1 MTWAPDAR
9 LTPLGHSQA
18 AAAREAWKAEIRHGI
33 VVPQRFYVSPLR
45 RALETWTDTFG
56 GTGDDAV
63 LPGNR
68 RTVTVLE
75 VSPSIRLV
83 FCVVKSLTWC
93 RIVVKPMGFIL
104 AICVSPSRSY
114 RESTL
119 RRPTNS
125 KLTSPKM
132 TLCGRGMNGRLMTM
146 YKNARNMSWMSYS
159 ANLRLVSLYA
169 VRITCT
175 LRHV

>member
-56 GTGDDAV
+56 GTGDNAV
-63 LPGNR
+63 LPESR

-83 FCVVKSLTWC
+83 F
-93 RIVVKPMGFIL
+93 
-104 AICVSPSRSY
+104 
-114 RESTL
+114 
-119 RRPTNS
+119 
-125 KLTSPKM
+125 
-132 TLCGRGMNGRLMTM
+132 
-146 YKNARNMSWMSYS
+146 
-159 ANLRLVSLYA
+159 VSLKA
-169 VRITCT
+169 
-175 LRHV
+175 